1 MSRPIKEKIV
11 KQYAARFDGVSDAIV
26 VSTQGI
32 GVQRMTALRRSLR
45 AKGIRAMV
53 VHNRL
58 CRVALK
64 ATGLEAAGGLLRGP
78 STLTWGGATIV
89 DVAKALSAEAKTL
102 TELEVRGGVSGGRVL
117 SKEDV
122 EALARLP
129 AREELLGGIVA
140 RATGPGR
147 RVAALVTAMGGRLA
161 AQVRE
166 VEKRA
171 PAPAASEAP
180 AAPEAAAPP
189 PAPEVQA
196 APPAPAE
203 GGAPAGA

>member
-32 GVQRMTALRRSLR
+32 DVRRMTALRRSLR
-45 AKGIRAMV
+45 SKGIRAVV

-64 ATGLEAAGGLLRGP
+64 STGLEAAGSLLRGP
-78 STLTWGGATIV
+78 STLTWGGRTIV
-89 DVAKALSAEAKTL
+89 DVAKALSDEARTL
-102 TELEVRGGVSGGRVL
+102 TELQVRGGVSAGKVL

-122 EALARLP
+122 EALARMP
-129 AREELLGGIVA
+129 SREELLGGIIA
-140 RATGPGR
+140 RVLGQGG

-180 AAPEAAAPP
+180 AAPAAPQ
-189 PAPEVQA
+189 APE
-196 APPAPAE
+196 APEAPAAPAE